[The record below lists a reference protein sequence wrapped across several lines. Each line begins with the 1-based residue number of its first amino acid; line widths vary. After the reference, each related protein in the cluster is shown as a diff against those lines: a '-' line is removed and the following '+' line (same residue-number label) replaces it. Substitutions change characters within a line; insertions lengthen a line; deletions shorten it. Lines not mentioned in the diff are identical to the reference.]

1 MVKRQKR
8 TSKQTRVLKVDLR
21 SNMMRQVP
29 AAIQA
34 LERGWNCSTNIHSKR
49 VAPVSDEERGRRA
62 AERAEKRAAARR
74 LMQQRPPRRV
84 HVEAKPWNGSTK
96 TDSKRVDP
104 ATPAQRDQQ
113 GLLRMAE
120 RQARTLRLQALRC
133 VAFQPAA
140 KWNAST
146 RVTSQEV
153 VVARP
158 RVEPVVAVPR
168 PRVVPVVA
176 VPRPRVTP
184 LVHILVC
191 NGSSN

>member
-1 MVKRQKR
+1 
-8 TSKQTRVLKVDLR
+8 
-21 SNMMRQVP
+21 MMRQVP

-120 RQARTLRLQALRC
+120 RQARTLRLQAPHG
-133 VAFQPAA
+133 VTFQPTT

-158 RVEPVVAVPR
+158 RVEPLMAVLR
-168 PRVVPVVA
+168 PRA
-176 VPRPRVTP
+176 P
-184 LVHILVC
+184 LLVYMYIW
-191 NGSSN
+191 NDSTNLHKEGPSSIVDGCPSASWWCTWLAMDAPL